1 MNHVGQKFL
10 DFKIYK
16 KPQGNTQ
23 KATGVRLRL
32 YISRIELT
40 PETNYGKL
48 IFTKG
53 ATTIK

>member
-40 PETNYGKL
+40 PETNYGQL